1 MFILLN
7 YFSIILT
14 SYYLD
19 AYYATK
25 IHLVT
30 KVVFCNKVD
39 ATLFSS

>member
-14 SYYLD
+14 SYYLN
-19 AYYATK
+19 AYYAIK

-30 KVVFCNKVD
+30 KVVFYNKVG
-39 ATLFSS
+39 ALFDS